1 MLEHV
6 RAGGRVAGWLQD
18 RTQPAWT
25 WFTGG
30 CHPNRDT
37 EAAVAAAGFVI
48 DPATHRAQGDMR
60 RFVSRA
66 CRDPHEAR
74 EGSREPLREPLP
86 KAHS

>member
-6 RAGGRVAGWLQD
+6 RASGRLAAWLQD

-37 EAAVAAAGFVI
+37 EAAVAAAGFVV
-48 DPATHRAQGDMR
+48 DRDTYRAQGDMR
-60 RFVSRA
+60 RFES
-66 CRDPHEAR
+66 HSSAR
-74 EGSREPLREPLP
+74 LSASGARGLS
-86 KAHS
+86 KASPE

>member
-6 RAGGRVAGWLQD
+6 RARGPFAARMQD
-18 RTQPAWT
+18 LTQPAWT

-30 CHPNRDT
+30 CRPNRDT
-37 EAAVAAAGFVI
+37 EAAVRAAGFEI
-48 DPATHRAQGDMR
+48 DPASRRAQGDMR

-74 EGSREPLREPLP
+74 EGS
-86 KAHS
+86 